1 MQLLINQFRNTK
13 LAIKFFIIFIL
24 LGMGFTF
31 MGFAYYKTI
40 QSQQFSLQKAAEL
53 KHFNNL
59 VDKIQLN
66 ILEANRN
73 VKDFETAQSADDL
86 SSFNGK
92 MTVIDKHLTEIKNM
106 MRSDKD
112 KLFIDKIK
120 STTNQ
125 YQNDFYTAAEVAKKV
140 GLFKNV
146 DAGTAGLIGT
156 FVNNVIQL
164 TNLVVRTKDEKVV
177 AKFIALRVAHD
188 DYLKD
193 KEAKTPA
200 QILVEHNSLLEAVSH
215 LRGRKGNA
223 LPLKTQTLAVM
234 QSFENLNN
242 SFEKQQRL
250 FKLTEE
256 HRLTLQPLLQ
266 QLLVMKERYETQD
279 LQLAAQVEQQ
289 IFRLFIVSIVLV
301 LVAFSVTAWV
311 LKRSVLKP
319 IAVTQQTIQQISA
332 GDTKARSHL
341 QQRDELGLLASAL
354 DTMLDEKMQALI
366 EKQTENEL
374 LNDSIIA
381 VIQSVF
387 KLSQR
392 DLTVSVPVAEDLTG
406 ALADS
411 INLLTESM
419 KRVLVNV
426 QDVSVRVSDTSNHVR
441 SQSDTVQK
449 LADQDQLEIQQTL
462 TELNSAVQTMQ
473 RIAELA
479 KISNTASLKAMDTSV
494 TAQQTVS
501 QTIESINEIRNTIH
515 QAEKKIKRLGER
527 SQEIGGIVG
536 LINNIAERTHLLSL
550 NASMHAAAAGE
561 AGKSLMVVVDEV
573 QRLAENSREAT
584 AEISSLV
591 NNIQL
596 ETADTINVINTVI
609 SNVVEGTKL
618 AEQAGQRMQETLES
632 TEILVDS
639 VDKISQDVLEQEK
652 VAERLLNRAT
662 TLDES
667 SKLTHTQMA
676 QQTELSAG
684 LVAAAEELQT
694 AVNVFKLVAA

>member
-13 LAIKFFIIFIL
+13 LAIKFIIIFIL
-24 LGMGFTF
+24 LGLGFTF

-40 QSQQFSLQKAAEL
+40 QSQEVSSKKAAEL
-53 KHFNNL
+53 KDFDDL
-59 VDKIQLN
+59 VDKIQLH
-66 ILEANRN
+66 ILETNRN
-73 VKDFETAQSADDL
+73 VKDFETAQASDDL
-86 SSFNGK
+86 ISFNGK
-92 MTVIDKHLTEIKNM
+92 MNEIDQYLTEIKKLA
-106 MRSDKD
+106 RSDKD
-112 KLFIDKIK
+112 KNFISKIE
-120 STTNQ
+120 STTDQ
-125 YQNDFYTAAEVAKKV
+125 YQDDFYAAAEVAMEV
-140 GLFKNV
+140 GLFKDLN
-146 DAGTAGLIGT
+146 GLVGV

-164 TNLVVRTKDEKVV
+164 TNSVVHTHDENVV
-177 AKFIALRVAHD
+177 ERFFALRMAQD
-188 DYLKD
+188 AYLKD
-193 KEAKTPA
+193 NDVETPG
-200 QILVEHNSLLEAVSH
+200 QILVEQDRFLEAVSH
-215 LRGRKGNA
+215 VKGIGEANT
-223 LPLKTQTLAVM
+223 LQLKAQTLAVV
-234 QSFENLNN
+234 QGFENLNS
-242 SFEKQQRL
+242 SFEEQKQL

-256 HRLTLQPLLQ
+256 QRLVLRPLLE
-266 QLLVMKERYETQD
+266 QLLAMKENYAVQD
-279 LQLAAQVEQQ
+279 QKLSAQTDLHV
-289 IFRLFIVSIVLV
+289 FHLFMASIVLV
-301 LVAFSVTAWV
+301 VLTFSLTAWI

-319 IAVTQQTIQQISA
+319 IEITQQTIQQVSA
-332 GDTKARSHL
+332 GDTKARSQL
-341 QQRDELGLLASAL
+341 EQRDELGLLATAL
-354 DTMLDEKMQALI
+354 DNLLDEKVQALI
-366 EKQTENEL
+366 EKQAENEM
-374 LNDSIIA
+374 LNDSIIE

-392 DLTVSVPVAEDLTG
+392 DLTVLVPVAEDVTG

-419 KRVLVNV
+419 RNVLFNV
-426 QDVSVRVSDTSNHVR
+426 QSVAVRVTDASNNMQ
-441 SQSDTVQK
+441 SQSETVQI
-449 LADQDQLEIQQTL
+449 LASQDQLEIQQTL
-462 TELNSAVQTMQ
+462 NELNSAVQTMQ

-479 KISNTASLKAMDTSV
+479 KVSNTASLKAMSTSV
-494 TAQQTVS
+494 TAQRTVS
-501 QTIESINEIRNTIH
+501 QTIESINEIRTTIH

-618 AEQAGQRMQETLES
+618 AEQAGERMQETLDT
-632 TEILVDS
+632 TELLVES
-639 VDKISQDVLEQEK
+639 VDKISHDVLEQEK
-652 VAERLLNRAT
+652 VAERLLNRAN

-667 SKLTHTQMA
+667 SKLTHQQMT
-676 QQTELSAG
+676 QQTELSAA
-684 LVAAAEELQT
+684 LVTAAEELQT